1 MVDVAMAEPASARDA
16 PEEQNPEML
25 KQQAQLLEFNE
36 YIHKCRD
43 LYKSDPTMVSS
54 PRLHSFL
61 QALIYR
67 RLNLLLS
74 ILMFVSDPSEGQVPE
89 REQLDSAE
97 GDKREA
103 DAPLLDH

>member
-43 LYKSDPTMVSS
+43 LYKSDPTMVS
-54 PRLHSFL
+54 PPKF
-61 QALIYR
+61 
-67 RLNLLLS
+67 
-74 ILMFVSDPSEGQVPE
+74 
-89 REQLDSAE
+89 
-97 GDKREA
+97 
-103 DAPLLDH
+103 

>member
-43 LYKSDPTMVSS
+43 LYKSDPTMVS
-54 PRLHSFL
+54 PPKFEELVASFDL
-61 QALIYR
+61 SMTELALIDFDVCLR
-67 RLNLLLS
+67 
-74 ILMFVSDPSEGQVPE
+74 PE
-89 REQLDSAE
+89 RKSSS
-97 GDKREA
+97 GTRTTC
-103 DAPLLDH
+103 